1 MKTLDKPFKRGY
13 NQIKIESCTFN
24 ENVTYNVNIVSENYL
39 DIKIVA
45 IDNNNVVSSDTD
57 INIQNWYNE
66 ISVRKEY
73 SINIM
78 NSNCDIYV
86 CFHARSNGFLPI
98 EDSNYNNSTNNI
110 SLFNLEKFKNTKLFP
125 TWQELVYEEI
135 NMDYSNGYEYP
146 LIESTYDKEEIITM
160 METLTTNKLTMGE
173 NVVNFEKDFAKYVGS
188 KYAVMVNSGS
198 SANLLSMAVAT
209 NYLRRN
215 RLHPGDKVIV
225 PNICWSTSVWPII
238 QMNLQPVF
246 VDVNPLTMNMDI
258 EDLKQK
264 MTPEIKGIIAVH
276 ILGNSTDMDELMKIV
291 KDNNLFLMEDT
302 CESLGSKYDD
312 TILGTF
318 GDFGTYS
325 FYYSHHIT
333 TIEGGMV
340 VCNDEEDYE
349 LLLCLRAHGW
359 TRYLKNKKELEET
372 YKDVDPRFLFVNV
385 GYNLRPMETQA
396 SMGIVQLKKLDSKN
410 NNRIYNHKNITE
422 RIINDPRN
430 KDIFVTPHAST
441 KCVPAWFALPF
452 IINEKYLKHYKPFME
467 HLSKNKVENRPI
479 ITGNFARQPIFKFL
493 KLDINPEE
501 YKGAEVLHKRAFFIG
516 LACEQMS
523 EDRVTQLID
532 IFYSYDFN

>member
-372 YKDVDPRFLFVNV
+372 YKDVDPRF
-385 GYNLRPMETQA
+385 
-396 SMGIVQLKKLDSKN
+396 
-410 NNRIYNHKNITE
+410 
-422 RIINDPRN
+422 
-430 KDIFVTPHAST
+430 
-441 KCVPAWFALPF
+441 
-452 IINEKYLKHYKPFME
+452 YL
-467 HLSKNKVENRPI
+467 
-479 ITGNFARQPIFKFL
+479 
-493 KLDINPEE
+493 
-501 YKGAEVLHKRAFFIG
+501 
-516 LACEQMS
+516 
-523 EDRVTQLID
+523 
-532 IFYSYDFN
+532 